1 MSINYS
7 LCACIKIFLV
17 CSSTYL
23 VPQWLLVFFLP
34 ITITVYILAL
44 ATDHWVAEIFVSSTL
59 SPLQNMCT
67 MWYCLYIIIVS
78 RLISFCMLHVLN
90 LVYDLSMFYIQLY
103 ENSTLYFSENTL
115 TLVCTLNNSLMES
128 PVSV

>member
-1 MSINYS
+1 MFQHIFGATMVTCVLFTNHNHYLHIGTGNGPLGCRNICILNSINM
-7 LCACIKIFLV
+7 
-17 CSSTYL
+17 CS
-23 VPQWLLVFFLP
+23 
-34 ITITVYILAL
+34 
-44 ATDHWVAEIFVSSTL
+44 
-59 SPLQNMCT
+59 

-78 RLISFCMLHVLN
+78 RLISFCILHVLN

>member
-1 MSINYS
+1 
-7 LCACIKIFLV
+7 
-17 CSSTYL
+17 
-23 VPQWLLVFFLP
+23 
-34 ITITVYILAL
+34 
-44 ATDHWVAEIFVSSTL
+44 
-59 SPLQNMCT
+59 
-67 MWYCLYIIIVS
+67 
-78 RLISFCMLHVLN
+78 MLHVLN